1 MIAILFSLVI
11 SLSQLYVLNRF
22 LRPNSAYTSICHL
35 FLIYPI
41 LALQILPLTIDLLSP
56 LKFELDTQVAMITA
70 YMVNSFYF
78 IVFIFMWAKVTDAK
92 KIIEPNYSSA
102 LLYFIVLISTV
113 FNLLSLLIYFKILDL
128 NLEEIAFPFF
138 GFLQGFSKFTPFF
151 VVMFWAGNKKT
162 VTYFGILGIIAYYI
176 SIIPTGHRGSLI
188 MPTLLLIYYYPS
200 LSLRKKLL
208 ISLLL
213 LIAFIPIS
221 DYYKSLR
228 IITNPSEK
236 ISSQTYQ
243 SNSFMDEVNFR
254 LGENNRISIGI
265 IKMIEKNGSVGS
277 MPLFNAISTFIPA
290 ALYDGSKPWPASDDG
305 TEFGIL
311 ARRAHEFVYNE
322 GWNMSEYMYPL
333 HPLWEFGFIYLV
345 INIAISVIWII
356 GIERVA
362 KVIGDKSR
370 VIVICSFLPFTY
382 SIVIQ
387 PLVFILQ
394 SIAYITIPGI
404 VVIMLIAT
412 FIYIINI
419 LKRSLVSIK
428 NIQT

>member
-1 MIAILFSLVI
+1 MIALLFSLVV

-22 LRPNSAYTSICHL
+22 LKPNSAYTSICHL

-41 LALQILPLTIDLLSP
+41 LALQILPLMIDLLSP
-56 LKFELDTQVAMITA
+56 LEIELDTQAAMITA

-78 IVFIFMWAKVTDAK
+78 FVFIFIWTKFTNAK
-92 KIIEPNYSSA
+92 KIIDPNYSSS
-102 LLYFIVLISTV
+102 LLYFIVFVSAT
-113 FNLLSLLIYFKILDL
+113 FNSLSLLTYFKIIDLDL
-128 NLEEIAFPFF
+128 EQIAFPFF
-138 GFLQGFSKFTPFF
+138 GFLQGFSKFAPFF
-151 VVMFWAGNKKT
+151 VVMFWARNKKS
-162 VTYFGILGIIAYYI
+162 VIYFGALGIITYYI

-188 MPTLLLIYYYPS
+188 MPTLLLIFYFPS
-200 LSLRKKLL
+200 LSLRKKIL
-208 ISLLL
+208 ISSLL

-228 IITNPSEK
+228 IITNPSEE

-243 SNSFMDEVNFR
+243 SKSFIDEVNFR

-265 IKMIEKNGSVGS
+265 VKMIEKNGSVGS

-290 ALYDGSKPWPASDDG
+290 VLYDGSKPWPASDDG

-333 HPLWEFGFIYLV
+333 HPLWEFGFLYLV
-345 INIAISVIWII
+345 INIAISAIWIV
-356 GIERVA
+356 GIERIA
-362 KVIGDKSR
+362 KIIGDKSR
-370 VIVICSFLPFTY
+370 VLMICSFLPFTY

-387 PLVFILQ
+387 PLVFIMQ

-404 VVIMLIAT
+404 VIIILIGS
-412 FIYIINI
+412 FINIINFIKHI
-419 LKRSLVSIK
+419 LSNIK
-428 NIQT
+428 HIHA